1 MVRARNGLT
10 QNPKPKTPNSK
21 LKTNRFL
28 SVWLLTAALMCLSTL
43 ADGKLA
49 QERHEIH
56 RLSPPEKSKVATE
69 LVSVVEAFIAAGET
83 NDPAARGRYLAPSVF
98 YYGHARTRAQALRE
112 ITLLYRLWPER
123 KFGPVEAIDLFEI
136 PKHRGVYKVTAVYEY
151 KFDNL
156 NEHLTGKSKLTCVV
170 EHDGQ
175 GSRIIGVDEKLIR
188 GSTQYR
194 RE

>member
-10 QNPKPKTPNSK
+10 QNPKPKTQNSK
-21 LKTNRFL
+21 LETNMSL

-49 QERHEIH
+49 QEPHEIH
-56 RLSPPEKSKVATE
+56 RLSPPEKSAVATE
-69 LVSVVEAFIAAGET
+69 LINVVEAFIAAGER
-83 NDPAARGRYLAPSVF
+83 NDPAARGKYLASSVF

-112 ITLLYRLWPER
+112 ITSLYRRWPER
-123 KFGPVEAIDLFEI
+123 KFGPMDTIDLFEI
-136 PKHRGVYKVTAVYEY
+136 PKRRGVYKVTAVYEF

-156 NEHLTGKSKLTCVV
+156 DEHLTGKSKLTCVV
-170 EHDGQ
+170 EYDGQ

-188 GSTQYR
+188 DSTQYHR
-194 RE
+194 G